1 MFDEKDIKKRPK
13 SSLPGNNR
21 QICYHKF
28 MNTVKVRRFS
38 ILIFSLLALFATTW
52 VELFLQREQN
62 AIGAGINR
70 AFLFLLINFH
80 VIVIAF
86 LLYVIIRQSIKL
98 FLEWHRSTP
107 GSVFKRNL
115 LFALTLFS
123 VIPSF
128 FVFFTAGKFISTSID
143 DWFHTRINQGLQNGL
158 KLHEIQTEYIRKHLD
173 DLGKYLFKNITAKI
187 KQEDLEKLESIEIFK
202 NEFFLALQHFGSD
215 HDSSQAKPDKS
226 IRRDLPNSKNPHPI
240 LAPLSSK
247 NSNAPQCLSN
257 EQAKNY
263 SFYVWTE
270 DKREILGKIKDEVL
284 VWREYRK
291 LNDRTTHHLKKEFF
305 QAMKLYADGKP
316 FDFYGSLYCV
326 KKINT
331 VYFIL
336 VQRYPESIRYPLI
349 DIQNSISDYQQLKSM
364 RNPIYFSYIC
374 TFIFITLLI
383 LFLSIWCAFYFAK
396 GLVQPIQELLG
407 AMIQIR
413 NGNWDVKVNYHP
425 DNDLKHLT
433 HGFNDMTNA
442 LKMAQIQLNEKNRE
456 MMLILE
462 NIRASVFLVNK
473 FARIVTSNIPGQKM
487 THDFFGTSECKN
499 KKINIFGPEIKTK
512 IIELTRELAKTQKQS
527 IIKEISFSHQGEDK
541 TFMIHLAKINI
552 EHSLENTEKGL
563 LIFIEDLT
571 DIVKINTLKTWQ
583 EAAKQMAHEV
593 KNPLTP
599 IQISTQRLQR
609 KYSDALNNDQIFLD
623 CTNTILEQVKTIK
636 DLVSHFSKFASMP
649 QLFLEMANINELITQ
664 TLRLYQVSYPEIN
677 IILNL
682 DNAITETKL
691 DKKKIR
697 RVFTNLLDNSIRAI
711 QQIQSQSDYK
721 PFIKIQTR
729 FIKHQNKIEIL
740 FIDNGP
746 GIPKIIQNKLFMP
759 YVSMDKKN
767 MGLGLAIV
775 RDIIEQMGG
784 KIELV
789 KFEIQTTESQ
799 NIGARFKIELPF
811 NILKI

>member
-1 MFDEKDIKKRPK
+1 
-13 SSLPGNNR
+13 
-21 QICYHKF
+21 
-28 MNTVKVRRFS
+28 MNTVKFKR
-38 ILIFSLLALFATTW
+38 ILILISSVLALFAITW
-52 VELFLQREQN
+52 VELFLQRKQN
-62 AIGAGINR
+62 IIGAGINR

-80 VIVIAF
+80 VIIIAF

-143 DWFHTRINQGLQNGL
+143 DWFHTRISQGLQNGL
-158 KLHEIQTEYIRKHLD
+158 KLHEIQTE
-173 DLGKYLFKNITAKI
+173 DLRLRMVTHGEELLKNIDSQI
-187 KQEDLEKLESIEIFK
+187 KEESPDNPIFSEHLKREFESLKLKYPE
-202 NEFFLALQHFGSD
+202 
-215 HDSSQAKPDKS
+215 
-226 IRRDLPNSKNPHPI
+226 
-240 LAPLSSK
+240 
-247 NSNAPQCLSN
+247 
-257 EQAKNY
+257 AKNY
-263 SFYVWTE
+263 SFYVWQE
-270 DKREILGKIKDEVL
+270 NRSGILGKVKDEVL

-305 QAMKLYADGKP
+305 QAMNLYEGKKP
-316 FDFYGSLYCV
+316 FDFYGSLYWV

-331 VYFIL
+331 VYFVL
-336 VQRYPESIRYPLI
+336 AQRYPASIRYPLI
-349 DIQNSISDYQQLKSM
+349 EIQNSISDYQQLKSM

-383 LFLSIWCAFYFAK
+383 LFLSIWCAFYFAR

-425 DNDLKHLT
+425 DNDLNHLT

-473 FARIVTSNIPGQKM
+473 FGRIVTSNIPGQKM
-487 THDFFGTSECKN
+487 IHTFFGTYECKN
-499 KKINIFGPEIKTK
+499 KKINVFCPEIKNK
-512 IIELTRELAKTQKQS
+512 IIELTRELVKTQKQN
-527 IIKEISFSHQGEDK
+527 IIKEISFSHHGEDK

-552 EHSLENTEKGL
+552 EHSLEVTEKGL

-609 KYSDALNNDQIFLD
+609 KYSDALNNDPIFID
-623 CTNTILEQVKTIK
+623 CTNIILEQVKTIK

-649 QLFLEMANINELITQ
+649 QLFLETANINELITQ
-664 TLRLYQVSYPEIN
+664 TIRLYQVSYPDIN
-677 IILNL
+677 IVLNL
-682 DNAITETKL
+682 DNAITEMKL

-697 RVFTNLLDNSIRAI
+697 RVLTNLLDNSIRAI
-711 QQIQSQSDYK
+711 QQEQPSSDYK

-746 GIPKIIQNKLFMP
+746 GIPKIIQTKLFMP
-759 YVSMDKKN
+759 YVSTDKKN

-784 KIELV
+784 KIELE
-789 KFEIQTTESQ
+789 KSDSQ
-799 NIGARFKIELPF
+799 INEPQKLGARFKIELPF
-811 NILKI
+811 NIFKI

>member
-1 MFDEKDIKKRPK
+1 
-13 SSLPGNNR
+13 
-21 QICYHKF
+21 
-28 MNTVKVRRFS
+28 MNTVKIKRIS
-38 ILIFSLLALFATTW
+38 ILIVGLLALFATTW

-80 VIVIAF
+80 VIIIAF

-143 DWFHTRINQGLQNGL
+143 DWFHIRINQGLQNGL
-158 KLHEIQTEYIRKHLD
+158 KLHEIQTENMRQSIKELGQ
-173 DLGKYLFKNITAKI
+173 DLFRNITSKV
-187 KQEDLEKLESIEIFK
+187 KLEDLQNPKSVEVF
-202 NEFFLALQHFGSD
+202 NAEFENL
-215 HDSSQAKPDKS
+215 KS
-226 IRRDLPNSKNPHPI
+226 THP
-240 LAPLSSK
+240 
-247 NSNAPQCLSN
+247 
-257 EQAKNY
+257 ETKNY

-270 DKREILGKIKDEVL
+270 NRIGILGKTKDEVL
-284 VWREYRK
+284 VWRDYRK
-291 LNDRTTHHLKKEFF
+291 LNDRTTHHLRKEFF
-305 QAMKLYADGKP
+305 RALKNHESKDRENGIHESIEP
-316 FDFYGSLYCV
+316 FDFYGSLYWA
-326 KKINT
+326 KKINN

-336 VQRYPESIRYPLI
+336 VQRYPSSIRYPLI
-349 DIQNSISDYQQLKSM
+349 EIQNSISDYQQLKSM

-383 LFLSIWCAFYFAK
+383 LLLSMWCAFYFAR
-396 GLVQPIQELLG
+396 GLVKPIQELLS
-407 AMIQIR
+407 AMTQIR
-413 NGNWDVKVNYHP
+413 NGNWDVKINYHP
-425 DNDLKHLT
+425 DNDLSHLT

-442 LKMAQIQLNEKNRE
+442 LQTAHLQLNEKNRE

-473 FARIVTSNIPGQKM
+473 FGRIITSNIPGQKM
-487 THDFFGTSECKN
+487 ILSFSGKSECKN
-499 KKINIFGPEIKTK
+499 KKINIFGPEIKNK
-512 IIELTRELAKTQKQS
+512 IIELTRELIKTQKQS
-527 IIKEISFSHQGEDK
+527 TIKEISLTPCINNGEEDK
-541 TFMIHLAKINI
+541 TLMIHLAKINI
-552 EHSLENTEKGL
+552 EHSMQGPEAGL

-583 EAAKQMAHEV
+583 EAAKQMAHEI

-599 IQISTQRLQR
+599 IQIATQRLQR
-609 KYSDALNNDQIFLD
+609 KYNTILNNDQAFLD

-649 QLFLEMANINELITQ
+649 QLFLEMANINQLITD
-664 TLRLYQVSYPEIN
+664 TMRLYQVSYPEIN
-677 IILNL
+677 LTLNL
-682 DNAITETKL
+682 DHAIPEIKL

-697 RVFTNLLDNSIRAI
+697 RVFTNLLDNSVRAI
-711 QQIQSQSDYK
+711 QQAETQKTDYK

-746 GIPKIIQNKLFMP
+746 GISKIVQNKLFMP
-759 YVSMDKKN
+759 YVSTDKKN

-784 KIELV
+784 KIELNQAEPGT
-789 KFEIQTTESQ
+789 KE
-799 NIGARFKIELPF
+799 IGAQFKIELPVS
-811 NILKI
+811 

>member
-1 MFDEKDIKKRPK
+1 
-13 SSLPGNNR
+13 
-21 QICYHKF
+21 
-28 MNTVKVRRFS
+28 MNTVKFKR
-38 ILIFSLLALFATTW
+38 ILILISSVLALFAITW
-52 VELFLQREQN
+52 VELFLQRKQN
-62 AIGAGINR
+62 IIGAGINR

-80 VIVIAF
+80 VIIIAF

-143 DWFHTRINQGLQNGL
+143 DWFHTRISQGLQNGL
-158 KLHEIQTEYIRKHLD
+158 KLHEIQTE
-173 DLGKYLFKNITAKI
+173 DLRLRMVTHGEELLKNIDSQI
-187 KQEDLEKLESIEIFK
+187 KEESPDNPIFSEHLKREFESLKLKYPE
-202 NEFFLALQHFGSD
+202 
-215 HDSSQAKPDKS
+215 
-226 IRRDLPNSKNPHPI
+226 
-240 LAPLSSK
+240 
-247 NSNAPQCLSN
+247 
-257 EQAKNY
+257 AKNY
-263 SFYVWTE
+263 SFYVWQE
-270 DKREILGKIKDEVL
+270 NRSGILGKIKDEVL

-305 QAMKLYADGKP
+305 QAMNLYEGKKP
-316 FDFYGSLYCV
+316 FDFYGSLYWV

-331 VYFIL
+331 VYFVL
-336 VQRYPESIRYPLI
+336 AQRYPASIRYPLI
-349 DIQNSISDYQQLKSM
+349 EIQNSISDYQQLKSM

-383 LFLSIWCAFYFAK
+383 LFLSIWCAFYFAR

-425 DNDLKHLT
+425 DNDLNHLT

-473 FARIVTSNIPGQKM
+473 FGRIVTSNIPGQKM
-487 THDFFGTSECKN
+487 ILYFFGAYECKN
-499 KKINIFGPEIKTK
+499 KKINIFGREIKNK
-512 IIELTRELAKTQKQS
+512 IIELTRELVKTQKQN
-527 IIKEISFSHQGEDK
+527 IIKEISFSHHGADK

-552 EHSLENTEKGL
+552 EHSLEITEKGL

-609 KYSDALNNDQIFLD
+609 KYSDALNNDPIFID
-623 CTNTILEQVKTIK
+623 CTNIILEQVKTIK

-649 QLFLEMANINELITQ
+649 QLFLEPANINELITQ
-664 TLRLYQVSYPEIN
+664 TTRLYQVSYPEIN

-682 DNAITETKL
+682 DSAITEMKL

-711 QQIQSQSDYK
+711 QQEHPASDYK

-759 YVSMDKKN
+759 YVSTDKKN

-784 KIELV
+784 KIELE
-789 KFEIQTTESQ
+789 KSDSQ
-799 NIGARFKIELPF
+799 INEPQKLGAQFKIERPF
-811 NILKI
+811 NIFKI

>member
-1 MFDEKDIKKRPK
+1 
-13 SSLPGNNR
+13 
-21 QICYHKF
+21 
-28 MNTVKVRRFS
+28 MNTVKFRRIS
-38 ILIFSLLALFATTW
+38 ILVLGLLALFATTW

-62 AIGAGINR
+62 TIGAGINR

-80 VIVIAF
+80 VIIIAF
-86 LLYVIIRQSIKL
+86 LLYIIIRQSIKL

-115 LFALTLFS
+115 FFALTLFS

-128 FVFFTAGKFISTSID
+128 FVFFTAGKFISKSID
-143 DWFHTRINQGLQNGL
+143 DWFHIRISQGLKNGL
-158 KLHEIQTEYIRKHLD
+158 ILHKIQTE
-173 DLGKYLFKNITAKI
+173 DLRLHMATCGEDLLKNIILKITEFAKEEPVDNPI
-187 KQEDLEKLESIEIFK
+187 FTEIFK
-202 NEFFLALQHFGSD
+202 KEFENLKL
-215 HDSSQAKPDKS
+215 KYP
-226 IRRDLPNSKNPHPI
+226 
-240 LAPLSSK
+240 
-247 NSNAPQCLSN
+247 
-257 EQAKNY
+257 EAKNY
-263 SFYVWTE
+263 LFYVWSE
-270 DKREILGKIKDEVL
+270 NRSGIVGKIKDEIL
-284 VWREYRK
+284 VWRDYRK

-305 QAMKLYADGKP
+305 QTLQNHQNENP
-316 FDFYGSLYCV
+316 FDFYGSLYWV

-331 VYFIL
+331 AYFIL
-336 VQRYPESIRYPLI
+336 VHRYPASIRYPLI
-349 DIQNSISDYQQLKSM
+349 EIQNSVSDYQQLKSM
-364 RNPIYFSYIC
+364 KNPIYFSYIC

-383 LFLSIWCAFYFAK
+383 LFLSIWCAFYFAR
-396 GLVQPIQELLG
+396 GLVRPIQELLG

-413 NGNWDVKVNYHP
+413 NGNWDVKINYHP
-425 DNDLKHLT
+425 DNDLNHLT

-473 FARIVTSNIPGQKM
+473 YGRIVTSNIPGQKM
-487 THDFFGTSECKN
+487 ILSFSGTSECKN

-527 IIKEISFSHQGEDK
+527 IIKEISFLHNGEDR

-552 EHSLENTEKGL
+552 EHSLEATEKGL

-609 KYSDALNNDQIFLD
+609 KYGDALNNDPIFLD
-623 CTNTILEQVKTIK
+623 CTNIILEQVKTIK

-649 QLFLEMANINELITQ
+649 QLFLEMANINELISQ
-664 TLRLYQVSYPEIN
+664 TTRLYQVSYPEIN

-682 DNAITETKL
+682 DHAISEMKL

-697 RVFTNLLDNSIRAI
+697 RVFINLLDNSIKAI
-711 QQIQSQSDYK
+711 QQEQTQKNDYK

-729 FIKHQNKIEIL
+729 FVKHQNKIEIL

-746 GIPKIIQNKLFMP
+746 GIPQIIQNKLFMP
-759 YVSMDKKN
+759 YVSTDKKN

-784 KIELV
+784 KIELE
-789 KFEIQTTESQ
+789 KDGSQTNESQ
-799 NIGARFKIELPF
+799 KIGARFKIELPA

>member
-1 MFDEKDIKKRPK
+1 
-13 SSLPGNNR
+13 
-21 QICYHKF
+21 
-28 MNTVKVRRFS
+28 MNTVKFKR
-38 ILIFSLLALFATTW
+38 ILILISSVLALFAITW
-52 VELFLQREQN
+52 VELFLQRKQN
-62 AIGAGINR
+62 IIGAGINR

-80 VIVIAF
+80 VIIIAF

-143 DWFHTRINQGLQNGL
+143 DWFHTRISQGLQNGL
-158 KLHEIQTEYIRKHLD
+158 KLHEIQTE
-173 DLGKYLFKNITAKI
+173 DLRLRMVTHGEELLKNIDSQI
-187 KQEDLEKLESIEIFK
+187 KEESPDNPIFSEAFKREFENLKLKYPE
-202 NEFFLALQHFGSD
+202 
-215 HDSSQAKPDKS
+215 
-226 IRRDLPNSKNPHPI
+226 
-240 LAPLSSK
+240 
-247 NSNAPQCLSN
+247 
-257 EQAKNY
+257 AKNY
-263 SFYVWTE
+263 SFYVWQE
-270 DKREILGKIKDEVL
+270 NRSGILGKIKDEVL

-305 QAMKLYADGKP
+305 QAMNIYEGKKP
-316 FDFYGSLYCV
+316 FDFYGSLYWV

-331 VYFIL
+331 VYFVL
-336 VQRYPESIRYPLI
+336 AQRYPASIRYPLI
-349 DIQNSISDYQQLKSM
+349 EIQNSISDYQQLKSM

-383 LFLSIWCAFYFAK
+383 LFLSIWCAFYFAR

-425 DNDLKHLT
+425 DNDLNHLT

-473 FARIVTSNIPGQKM
+473 FGRIVTSNIPGQKM
-487 THDFFGTSECKN
+487 IHDLFGSSECEN
-499 KKINIFGPEIKTK
+499 KKINVFCPEIKNK
-512 IIELTRELAKTQKQS
+512 IIELTRELVKTQKQN
-527 IIKEISFSHQGEDK
+527 IIKEISFSHHGEDK

-552 EHSLENTEKGL
+552 EHSLEVTEKGL

-609 KYSDALNNDQIFLD
+609 KYSDALNNDPIFID
-623 CTNTILEQVKTIK
+623 CTNIILEQVKTIK

-649 QLFLEMANINELITQ
+649 QLFLETANINELITQ
-664 TLRLYQVSYPEIN
+664 TIRLYQVSYPDIN
-677 IILNL
+677 IVLNL
-682 DNAITETKL
+682 DHAITEMKL

-711 QQIQSQSDYK
+711 QQEQPSSDYK

-759 YVSMDKKN
+759 YVSTDKKN

-784 KIELV
+784 KIELE
-789 KFEIQTTESQ
+789 KSDSQ
-799 NIGARFKIELPF
+799 INEPQKLGARFKIELPF
-811 NILKI
+811 NIFKI

>member
-1 MFDEKDIKKRPK
+1 
-13 SSLPGNNR
+13 
-21 QICYHKF
+21 
-28 MNTVKVRRFS
+28 MNTVKLKR
-38 ILIFSLLALFATTW
+38 ILILISSILALFAITW
-52 VELFLQREQN
+52 VELFLQRKQN
-62 AIGAGINR
+62 MIGAGINR

-80 VIVIAF
+80 VIIIAF

-143 DWFHTRINQGLQNGL
+143 DWFHTRISQGLQNGL
-158 KLHEIQTEYIRKHLD
+158 KLHEIQTESMRKYMD
-173 DLGKYLFKNITAKI
+173 DTGQDLFKNIMSQV
-187 KQEDLEKLESIEIFK
+187 KQEDLENPESVEIFK
-202 NEFFLALQHFGSD
+202 TEFDLVLRRFLPDLNTKQ
-215 HDSSQAKPDKS
+215 SQPGLMAQQ
-226 IRRDLPNSKNPHPI
+226 DLPEK
-240 LAPLSSK
+240 L
-247 NSNAPQCLSN
+247 NSNTPKVPID
-257 EQAKNY
+257 QAKNY
-263 SFYVWTE
+263 SFYVWKE
-270 DKREILGKIKDEVL
+270 NRCGILGKVKDEVL

-305 QAMKLYADGKP
+305 QAMKLYEGKKP
-316 FDFYGSLYCV
+316 FDFYGSLYWV
-326 KKINT
+326 KKINN
-331 VYFIL
+331 VYFVL
-336 VQRYPESIRYPLI
+336 AQRYPASIRYPLI
-349 DIQNSISDYQQLKSM
+349 EIQNSISDYQQLKSM

-383 LFLSIWCAFYFAK
+383 LLLSIWCAFYFAR

-413 NGNWDVKVNYHP
+413 NGNWDVKVIYHP

-473 FARIVTSNIPGQKM
+473 FGRIVTSNIPGQKM
-487 THDFFGTSECKN
+487 IHDFFGASECKN
-499 KKINIFGPEIKTK
+499 KKINIFGLEIKNK
-512 IIELTRELAKTQKQS
+512 IIELTRELVKTQKQN
-527 IIKEISFSHQGEDK
+527 IIKEISFSHHGEDK

-552 EHSLENTEKGL
+552 EHSLEITEKGL

-609 KYSDALNNDQIFLD
+609 KYSEALNNDPIFID

-649 QLFLEMANINELITQ
+649 QLFLEMANINELIMQ
-664 TLRLYQVSYPEIN
+664 TIRLYQVSYPDIN
-677 IILNL
+677 IVLNL
-682 DNAITETKL
+682 DHAITEMKL

-697 RVFTNLLDNSIRAI
+697 RVFANLLDNSIRAI
-711 QQIQSQSDYK
+711 QQEQPSSDYK

-759 YVSMDKKN
+759 YVSTDKKN

-784 KIELV
+784 KIELE
-789 KFEIQTTESQ
+789 KSSIQTSEVQTDEAPKL
-799 NIGARFKIELPF
+799 GARFKIELPV
-811 NILKI
+811 NIFKM

>member
-1 MFDEKDIKKRPK
+1 
-13 SSLPGNNR
+13 
-21 QICYHKF
+21 
-28 MNTVKVRRFS
+28 MNTVKFRRFS
-38 ILIFSLLALFATTW
+38 ILILSLLALFATTW

-62 AIGAGINR
+62 TIGAGINR

-80 VIVIAF
+80 VIIIAF

-158 KLHEIQTEYIRKHLD
+158 KLHEIQTENLRLRMGTHGEEL
-173 DLGKYLFKNITAKI
+173 LKNIASQI
-187 KQEDLEKLESIEIFK
+187 KEESPDNPIFSEPFKREFENLKLKYPE
-202 NEFFLALQHFGSD
+202 
-215 HDSSQAKPDKS
+215 
-226 IRRDLPNSKNPHPI
+226 
-240 LAPLSSK
+240 
-247 NSNAPQCLSN
+247 
-257 EQAKNY
+257 AKNY
-263 SFYVWTE
+263 SFYVWKE
-270 DKREILGKIKDEVL
+270 NRSGILGKVKDEVL
-284 VWREYRK
+284 IWREYRK

-305 QAMKLYADGKP
+305 QAMKLYADEKP

-349 DIQNSISDYQQLKSM
+349 EIQNSISDYQQLKSM

-383 LFLSIWCAFYFAK
+383 LFLSIWCAFYFAR

-473 FARIVTSNIPGQKM
+473 FARIVTANIPGQKM
-487 THDFFGTSECKN
+487 THDFFGAAECKN

-527 IIKEISFSHQGEDK
+527 IIKEISFSHHGEDK

-552 EHSLENTEKGL
+552 EHSLEATEKGL

-609 KYSDALNNDQIFLD
+609 KYSDALNNDPIFLD

-664 TLRLYQVSYPEIN
+664 TIRLYQVSYPEIN

-682 DNAITETKL
+682 DNAITEMKL

-711 QQIQSQSDYK
+711 QQTQSQTDYK

-759 YVSMDKKN
+759 YVSTDKKN

-784 KIELV
+784 KIELE
-789 KFEIQTTESQ
+789 KFEFQTAESQ